1 VPTDT
6 QAGNDTAT
14 IKRLVEQAVRAAVA
28 PDDISERPIFP
39 GASSTWAVP
48 DPMAGFSA
56 ARIVARLA
64 EQEVHKYA
72 VQLRG
77 EGKSWREL
85 ADLMDIGWSDEYSRP
100 ERAFELVAGPDN
112 SESVWSRGPTVFWYC
127 AGPRGCGQHV
137 TDRGPYNGHPHD
149 NEDGHADHCLRLIA
163 EAEAYERESEERD
176 RHGAAMDEAYGKLPE
191 NSFARS
197 TADRARYVEAHGG
210 RYLGWSTSE
219 SLAVALVLNDLDALA
234 RNGYPKRADAL
245 QRVVGGMSNPPRDPE
260 SWLALIRTAA
270 TGRT

>member
-1 VPTDT
+1 MPTDT

-77 EGKSWREL
+77 EGLSWREL
-85 ADLMDIGWSDEYSRP
+85 ADLMDIGWSDEWSRP
-100 ERAFELVAGPDN
+100 ERAFELVAGPD
-112 SESVWSRGPTVFWYC
+112 SESVWSRGPTVSWYC
-127 AGPRGCGQHV
+127 GGPRGCQQRI
-137 TDRGPYNGHPHD
+137 TDRGPYNGYPSD
-149 NEDGHADHCLRLIA
+149 DEEGHADSCDRH
-163 EAEAYERESEERD
+163 EDEKNAYEREQINRERL
-176 RHGAAMDEAYGKLPE
+176 GVAMDAAYEKLPAD
-191 NSFARS
+191 SFARS

-219 SLAVALVLNDLDALA
+219 SLAVALVLNDPDALA
-234 RNGYPKRADAL
+234 RNGYPKRADAI
-245 QRVVGGMSNPPRDPE
+245 QRIVGGMSNPPRDPE